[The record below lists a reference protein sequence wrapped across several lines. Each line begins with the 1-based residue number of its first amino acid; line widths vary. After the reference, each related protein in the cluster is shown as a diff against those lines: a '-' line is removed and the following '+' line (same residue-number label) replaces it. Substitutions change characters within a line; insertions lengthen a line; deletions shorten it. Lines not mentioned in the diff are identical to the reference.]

1 MHHTVYNHS
10 YGLCTFG
17 FKWSCITVCHSRWMC
32 ECSLDSMLVLLHAL
46 LSANCAWVEQTVGNN
61 GFQSA
66 AILLLHCM
74 WSILYAV
81 LLFHCFK
88 FPPWSFKNQQ
98 VPVSVGIWAN
108 VMGTKTLSS
117 DSAKFILEFC
127 LHCLIKIH
135 IWHVQCFR
143 IHKKTITGLGD
154 QKSIW
159 MDTCE
164 IRSKTSSTYKK
175 LYYVQSDLEL

>member
-1 MHHTVYNHS
+1 M
-10 YGLCTFG
+10 
-17 FKWSCITVCHSRWMC
+17 CHSRWMC

-46 LSANCAWVEQTVGNN
+46 LSANCAWVGQTVGNN

-88 FPPWSFKNQQ
+88 FPLWSFKDQQ

-143 IHKKTITGLGD
+143 IHKKPSLVWGIKNPYEWILVKYEAKHPQRTKNCVMCRAI
-154 QKSIW
+154 
-159 MDTCE
+159 
-164 IRSKTSSTYKK
+164 
-175 LYYVQSDLEL
+175 